1 MGKGSETEK
10 QSKLKSKKFKLN
22 SFPGIGVSPNQRRL
36 RFWRMLETVCVT
48 GSFSPGSQQ
57 AELLRKW
64 LAPFKPDDLKQG
76 PLLLLPLE
84 VGGQEGQTGTEC
96 LLCGGSDCSCTQGL
110 HRTLTSQR
118 FPVFSDFPGGHG
130 VGDLEQPFVIV
141 SGLRSRAAGP
151 VFTSS
156 SGCW

>member
-22 SFPGIGVSPNQRRL
+22 FFPGIGVSPNQRRL

-48 GSFSPGSQQ
+48 GSFSPGSRQ

-76 PLLLLPLE
+76 PLLLLPLK
-84 VGGQEGQTGTEC
+84 VGVRKDRQERNVYCVGVQIAAVPRDSTELSHLRDSLCFLTFQEGMEWGT
-96 LLCGGSDCSCTQGL
+96 
-110 HRTLTSQR
+110 
-118 FPVFSDFPGGHG
+118 
-130 VGDLEQPFVIV
+130 
-141 SGLRSRAAGP
+141 
-151 VFTSS
+151 
-156 SGCW
+156 